1 MKTYSITASHK
12 DTGKVYHSEVAAM
25 DVFDAIKFFA
35 KELEDKHSF
44 TIDRINCLSLDLMDP
59 ENGI

>member
-12 DTGKVYHSEVAAM
+12 ETGKVYHSEVSAM
-25 DVFDAIKFFA
+25 DVFDAINFFA

-44 TIDRINCLSLDLMDP
+44 TIERIDCISLDLM
-59 ENGI
+59 EEK

>member
-1 MKTYSITASHK
+1 MKTYSITASQK
-12 DTGKVYHSEVAAM
+12 DTGKIYHLEVLAM

-44 TIDRINCLSLDLMDP
+44 TIDRIDCISLDLMDA